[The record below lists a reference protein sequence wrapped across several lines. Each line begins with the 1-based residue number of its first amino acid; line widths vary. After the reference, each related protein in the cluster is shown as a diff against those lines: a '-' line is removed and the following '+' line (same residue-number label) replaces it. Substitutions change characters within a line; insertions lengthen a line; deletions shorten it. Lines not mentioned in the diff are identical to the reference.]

1 MDSAEDCEHCRQQGK
16 PQQAVHPGFHVL
28 GAEEMEPTVKAEIGN
43 RLVLA
48 APRSFELVLA
58 MALAL
63 GTPVS
68 AAVGNAMID
77 FANMSHGALDE
88 TAKR

>member
-1 MDSAEDCEHCRQQGK
+1 
-16 PQQAVHPGFHVL
+16 
-28 GAEEMEPTVKAEIGN
+28 MEPTVKAEIGN

-77 FANMSHGALDE
+77 FANMFHGALAK
-88 TAKR
+88 TAKRQPDVTTPADLIKSQVSRQKLSLS

>member
-1 MDSAEDCEHCRQQGK
+1 M
-16 PQQAVHPGFHVL
+16 
-28 GAEEMEPTVKAEIGN
+28 KAEIGN

>member
-16 PQQAVHPGFHVL
+16 PQQTVHPGFHVL
-28 GAEEMEPTVKAEIGN
+28 GAEEMEPTVKAEIEN

-68 AAVGNAMID
+68 AGVGNTMID
-77 FANMSHGALDE
+77 FANMFHGALDE